1 MKTSQDFNE
10 NFEQYN
16 AQIEKEIANLN
27 RMREEMQ
34 ANGAVAQQIINDLEP
49 VLAKLHLTID
59 SFTMNRPDKEKASNR
74 GRLNLTLNSD
84 GKFKFIQFRGY
95 TSRGAGKNESR
106 LDSKAEKICEAV
118 MAALQNPV
126 NELRCSVNPFS
137 LEVRDGKETSNWRTW
152 LCYRKAQNSINR
164 FRS

>member
-1 MKTSQDFNE
+1 MKTAQDFNS

-27 RMREEMQ
+27 RMREELQ

-49 VLAKLHLTID
+49 VLAKLHLTIGE
-59 SFTMNRPDKEKASNR
+59 FTMSRPDKEKASNR
-74 GRLNLTLNSD
+74 GRLSLHLVSN

-106 LDSKAEKICEAV
+106 LDSKAEKICETV
-118 MAALQNPV
+118 QAALQNPV

-137 LEVRDGKETSNWRTW
+137 LEVRDEKETGRVLMDISYN
-152 LCYRKAQNSINR
+152 
-164 FRS
+164 F

>member
-1 MKTSQDFNE
+1 MKTSQDFNS

-16 AQIEKEIANLN
+16 EQIEMEIANLN
-27 RMREEMQ
+27 RMRNEIQ

-59 SFTMNRPDKEKASNR
+59 SFTMNRPDKEKASHR
-74 GRLNLTLNSD
+74 GRLSLHLVSD

-95 TSRGAGKNESR
+95 TSRGSGKNESR
-106 LDSKAEKICEAV
+106 LDSKAEKICETV
-118 MAALQNPV
+118 QAALQNPV

-137 LEVRDGKETSNWRTW
+137 LEVRDGKETGRVLMDISYN
-152 LCYRKAQNSINR
+152 
-164 FRS
+164 F

>member
-1 MKTSQDFNE
+1 MKTAQDFNS

-27 RMREEMQ
+27 RMRDELQ

-49 VLAKLHLTID
+49 VLAKLHLTIG

-74 GRLNLTLNSD
+74 GRLSLHLVSD

-106 LDSKAEKICEAV
+106 LDSKAEKICETV
-118 MAALQNPV
+118 QAALQNPV

-137 LEVRDGKETSNWRTW
+137 LEVRDGKETGRVLMNISYN
-152 LCYRKAQNSINR
+152 
-164 FRS
+164 F

>member
-1 MKTSQDFNE
+1 MKTAQDFNS

-27 RMREEMQ
+27 RMREELK

-49 VLAKLHLTID
+49 VLAKLHLTIGE
-59 SFTMNRPDKEKASNR
+59 FTMSRPDKEKASNR
-74 GRLNLTLNSD
+74 GTLNLTLPSD

-137 LEVRDGKETSNWRTW
+137 LEVRDEKETGRVLMDISYN
-152 LCYRKAQNSINR
+152 
-164 FRS
+164 F

>member
-1 MKTSQDFNE
+1 MKTAQDFNS

-27 RMREEMQ
+27 RMREELQ

-49 VLAKLHLTID
+49 VLAKLHLTIGE
-59 SFTMNRPDKEKASNR
+59 FTMSRPDKEKASNR
-74 GRLNLTLNSD
+74 GTLNLTLPSD

-118 MAALQNPV
+118 QAALQNSV
-126 NELRCSVNPFS
+126 KELRCSVNPFS
-137 LEVRDGKETSNWRTW
+137 LESRDDKETGRV
-152 LCYRKAQNSINR
+152 LMSISYN
-164 FRS
+164 F

>member
-1 MKTSQDFNE
+1 MKTSQDFNK
-10 NFEQYN
+10 NFNQYSSE
-16 AQIEKEIANLN
+16 IEKEMSNLN
-27 RMREEMQ
+27 RMLQEF
-34 ANGAVAQQIINDLEP
+34 ASNGVVAQQIINDLEP

-74 GRLNLTLNSD
+74 GRLSLHLMSD

-118 MAALQNPV
+118 MAALLNPV

-137 LEVRDGKETSNWRTW
+137 LEVRDEKEAGRVLMDISYN
-152 LCYRKAQNSINR
+152 
-164 FRS
+164 F

>member
-1 MKTSQDFNE
+1 MKTAQDFNS

-27 RMREEMQ
+27 RMRDELQ

-74 GRLNLTLNSD
+74 GRLSLHLMSD

-106 LDSKAEKICEAV
+106 LASKAEKICEAV

-137 LEVRDGKETSNWRTW
+137 LEVRDGKETGRVLMDISYN
-152 LCYRKAQNSINR
+152 
-164 FRS
+164 F

>member
-1 MKTSQDFNE
+1 MKTAQDFHE
-10 NFEQYN
+10 NYN
-16 AQIEKEIANLN
+16 LYDAQIEKEIMNLN
-27 RMREEMQ
+27 RMRDEF
-34 ANGAVAQQIINDLEP
+34 AASGAVAQQIIIDLEP

-74 GRLNLTLNSD
+74 GRLSLHLVSD

-106 LDSKAEKICEAV
+106 LDSKAEKICETV
-118 MAALQNPV
+118 QAALQNPV

-137 LEVRDGKETSNWRTW
+137 LEVRDEKETGRVLMDISYN
-152 LCYRKAQNSINR
+152 
-164 FRS
+164 F

>member
-1 MKTSQDFNE
+1 MKTAQDFNS

-27 RMREEMQ
+27 RMRDELQ

-74 GRLNLTLNSD
+74 GRLSLHLMSD

-137 LEVRDGKETSNWRTW
+137 LEVRDGKETGRVLMDISYN
-152 LCYRKAQNSINR
+152 
-164 FRS
+164 F

>member
-16 AQIEKEIANLN
+16 AQIEKEITNLN
-27 RMREEMQ
+27 RMREEIQ

-74 GRLNLTLNSD
+74 GSLSLNLMSD

-137 LEVRDGKETSNWRTW
+137 LEVRGEKETGRV
-152 LCYRKAQNSINR
+152 LMSISYN
-164 FRS
+164 F

>member
-1 MKTSQDFNE
+1 MKTSQDFNS

-16 AQIEKEIANLN
+16 EQIEMEIANLN
-27 RMREEMQ
+27 RMRNEMQ

-59 SFTMNRPDKEKASNR
+59 SFTMNRPDKEKASHR
-74 GRLNLTLNSD
+74 GRLSLTLNSD

-106 LDSKAEKICEAV
+106 LDSKAEKICETV
-118 MAALQNPV
+118 QGALRDSI

-137 LEVRDGKETSNWRTW
+137 LEVRDGKETGRVLMDISYN
-152 LCYRKAQNSINR
+152 
-164 FRS
+164 F

>member
-59 SFTMNRPDKEKASNR
+59 SFTMNRPDKEKASHR
-74 GRLNLTLNSD
+74 GRLSLHLVSD

-137 LEVRDGKETSNWRTW
+137 LEVRDEKETGRVMMDISYN
-152 LCYRKAQNSINR
+152 
-164 FRS
+164 F

>member
-74 GRLNLTLNSD
+74 GRLSLHLMSD

-137 LEVRDGKETSNWRTW
+137 LEVRDGKETGCV
-152 LCYRKAQNSINR
+152 LMSISYN
-164 FRS
+164 F

>member
-74 GRLNLTLNSD
+74 GRLSLTLHSD

-95 TSRGAGKNESR
+95 TSRGSGKNEDR
-106 LDSKAEKICEAV
+106 LCEKAEKISETV
-118 MAALQNPV
+118 MAALQNPE
-126 NELRCSVNPFS
+126 NELRCSVNQFS
-137 LEVRDGKETSNWRTW
+137 LETRDDKETGRVLMTISYN
-152 LCYRKAQNSINR
+152 
-164 FRS
+164 F

>member
-59 SFTMNRPDKEKASNR
+59 SFTMNRPDKEKASHR
-74 GRLNLTLNSD
+74 GRLSLTLNSD

-137 LEVRDGKETSNWRTW
+137 LEVRDGKETGRVLMDISYN
-152 LCYRKAQNSINR
+152 
-164 FRS
+164 F

>member
-1 MKTSQDFNE
+1 MKTSQDFNS

-16 AQIEKEIANLN
+16 EQIEMEIANLN
-27 RMREEMQ
+27 RMRNEMQ

-74 GRLNLTLNSD
+74 GRLSLHLVSD

-106 LDSKAEKICEAV
+106 LDSKAEKICETV
-118 MAALQNPV
+118 QAALQNPV

-137 LEVRDGKETSNWRTW
+137 LEVRDEKETGRVLMDISYN
-152 LCYRKAQNSINR
+152 
-164 FRS
+164 F

>member
-1 MKTSQDFNE
+1 MKTSQDFNS

-16 AQIEKEIANLN
+16 EQIEMEIANLN
-27 RMREEMQ
+27 RMRNEMQ

-59 SFTMNRPDKEKASNR
+59 SFTMNRPDKEKASHR
-74 GRLNLTLNSD
+74 GRLSLTLNSD

-106 LDSKAEKICEAV
+106 LDSKAEKICETVQGAFRDSI
-118 MAALQNPV
+118 

-137 LEVRDGKETSNWRTW
+137 LEVRDGKETGRVLMDISYN
-152 LCYRKAQNSINR
+152 
-164 FRS
+164 F

>member
-1 MKTSQDFNE
+1 MKTSQDFNS

-16 AQIEKEIANLN
+16 EQIEMEIANLN
-27 RMREEMQ
+27 RMRNEIQ

-59 SFTMNRPDKEKASNR
+59 SFTMNRPDKEKASHR

-95 TSRGAGKNESR
+95 TSRGSGKNESR
-106 LDSKAEKICEAV
+106 LDSKAEKICETV
-118 MAALQNPV
+118 QGALRDSI

-137 LEVRDGKETSNWRTW
+137 LEVRDGKETGRVLMDISYN
-152 LCYRKAQNSINR
+152 
-164 FRS
+164 F

>member
-1 MKTSQDFNE
+1 MKTAQDFNS

-27 RMREEMQ
+27 RMRDELQ

-74 GRLNLTLNSD
+74 GRLSLHLVSD

-95 TSRGAGKNESR
+95 TSRGAGKNKSR

-137 LEVRDGKETSNWRTW
+137 LEVRDGKETGRVLMDISYN
-152 LCYRKAQNSINR
+152 
-164 FRS
+164 F

>member
-1 MKTSQDFNE
+1 MKTSQDFNS

-27 RMREEMQ
+27 RMREELQ

-49 VLAKLHLTID
+49 VLAKLHLTIGE
-59 SFTMNRPDKEKASNR
+59 FTMSRPDKEKASNR
-74 GRLNLTLNSD
+74 GTLNLTLPSD
-84 GKFKFIQFRGY
+84 GKFRFIKFRGY

-118 MAALQNPV
+118 QAALQNPV

-137 LEVRDGKETSNWRTW
+137 LEVRGEKETGRVLMDISYN
-152 LCYRKAQNSINR
+152 
-164 FRS
+164 F